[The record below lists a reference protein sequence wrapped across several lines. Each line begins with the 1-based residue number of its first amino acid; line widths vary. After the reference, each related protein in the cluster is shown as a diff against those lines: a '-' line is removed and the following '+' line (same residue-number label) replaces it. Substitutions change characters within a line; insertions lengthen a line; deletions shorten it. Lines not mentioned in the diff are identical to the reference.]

1 MNGDLNQVK
10 QECFEENNVRM
21 GFDIDSDEARSFVE
35 DVRLGDIILSFKTRK
50 TIDGIAIVTD
60 EAAVL
65 QDKSMYKTAR
75 AVKWLAKILMR
86 ILLI

>member
-35 DVRLGDIILSFKTRK
+35 DVKLGDIIL
-50 TIDGIAIVTD
+50 II
-60 EAAVL
+60 
-65 QDKSMYKTAR
+65 
-75 AVKWLAKILMR
+75 
-86 ILLI
+86 